1 MVNNKNTHKNQGFT
15 IVELLIVIV
24 VIGVL
29 AAVSFIGYTNIAAR
43 AKDSAREAT
52 TKQIEKKLLANE
64 VVNGSVLTGKVMDP
78 SDVTKEEFLQEQD
91 LSSLGDDEVVLY
103 GSYNRGSIHKSFA
116 FDTAGDYR
124 KTTYSGS
131 KEIYEYDKDK
141 VFVSFD
147 ITAYTTLTWPW
158 DGKTDPVTEVRL
170 SRWSHKDSEWK
181 VVRILRYD
189 SNTSRNEIID
199 SSRCAPYGVDCDY
212 DPDEVFN

>member
-91 LSSLGDDEVVLY
+91 LSSLGDDIVVTQSWY
-103 GSYNRGSIHKSFA
+103 SIGSVQRSFV
-116 FDTAGDYR
+116 FDDVDSYR

-131 KEIYEYDKDK
+131 HEFYEYDKDK
-141 VFVSFD
+141 VFMGFSVWEY
-147 ITAYTTLTWPW
+147 APGEL
-158 DGKTDPVTEVRL
+158 VTEISM
-170 SRWSHKDSEWK
+170 SRWSHKDDTWK
-181 VVRILRYD
+181 SLWMRRFSQRVDLN
-189 SNTSRNEIID
+189 STTEE
-199 SSRCAPYGVDCDY
+199 SSACAPFEGWNCDY
-212 DPDEVFN
+212 DPTAPVPQ